1 MSHLTSL
8 LNVHTAYIFEKYLGL
23 PMQKM
28 HPKSSDYQYIL
39 DRMHNRQQGWK
50 TKFLNLAGHAT
61 LIRFVLNSLHAYVMQ
76 NQLLPLKTRE
86 NNDKIQQNFL
96 WGSTPNHQKIH
107 LIKRIL

>member
-1 MSHLTSL
+1 
-8 LNVHTAYIFEKYLGL
+8 
-23 PMQKM
+23 M